1 MSTSTKTQSKKS
13 INHKNNT
20 NKSKPLRADGRASDA
35 TLRPLAC
42 ELSCLHRPDGSAL
55 WKAGSTHVLAAVYGP
70 IAPQNANHEGDTA
83 GKVSVVIKSS
93 SSSSSTSS
101 SSSEASEQT
110 ELGDFLARI
119 LEACID
125 LSVFPRCVIEVVLQ
139 VVQSDGSLLGC
150 LLHGAVAAL
159 MDAGVDLLCLPV
171 ATTCL
176 VQPNHQNN
184 NSSSSNDISND
195 NDSSNHQ
202 SVVVRLDPTSAEEQ
216 EARESSIVVL
226 VNEPRKPD
234 RMLGSH
240 TVGAGVSL
248 EEFLSCFQIATKA
261 CGAIPAF
268 WRLAME
274 QKLTRE
280 SQTLW
285 SR

>member
-1 MSTSTKTQSKKS
+1 MSTSTKTQSKKN
-13 INHKNNT
+13 INNKNNIK
-20 NKSKPLRADGRASDA
+20 KSKPLRADGRASDA

-93 SSSSSTSS
+93 SSSTSSSTSSSPS

-184 NSSSSNDISND
+184 NN
-195 NDSSNHQ
+195 NDSSNHK